1 MGRIVYAS
9 AMCPVPN
16 PPYYEKNV
24 GPHGKRM
31 VEELI
36 AVVGEMGR
44 ELSAR
49 RPDALV
55 IVADDHLN
63 VFSFD
68 AVPAMCVRIGRS
80 VSRMSQEGAIE
91 FDRALDGLAER
102 YPVHEDLANRILE
115 DGLEAGFDFAAS
127 WSAPLDHA
135 FLSPLTALY
144 GTRPM
149 PPLVPFWVNCFVA
162 PLPPARRCFAA
173 GQHIARVVADGPWN
187 VAVIA
192 TGGLSHF
199 PELSLARV
207 GTSDLEF
214 ERRVIGWGHGGPL
227 VDRSSARF
235 RTTRAG
241 SVARRAGL
249 VRLRCARGEGGPVDP
264 AALAARVRAAVDEI
278 VRKQVEAGLDVVNDG
293 EMSKPSYATYIKDR
307 LHGFGGESHPLVY
320 QDLAEFP
327 ELARRVFGDP
337 GRSRRKTPACNG
349 PVGVRD
355 PRAAQADA
363 EVVSA
368 ALARAK
374 AAEGFLSAA
383 SPGVISLFF

>member
-1 MGRIVYAS
+1 MGRIVYAA
-9 AMCPVPN
+9 AMSHVLH

-102 YPVHEDLANRILE
+102 YPMHEDLANRILE

-207 GTSDLEF
+207 GTSDVEF
-214 ERRVIGWGHGGPL
+214 DRRVIGWMQRGEHAILPRPATDVRTGTVRGPKTAVTL
-227 VDRSSARF
+227 TAKLDQ
-235 RTTRAG
+235 
-241 SVARRAGL
+241 AGL
-249 VRLRCARGEGGPVDP
+249 RWMAVTIDVTRCWPRLIGSGAR
-264 AALAARVRAAVDEI
+264 
-278 VRKQVEAGLDVVNDG
+278 
-293 EMSKPSYATYIKDR
+293 S
-307 LHGFGGESHPLVY
+307 ESPL
-320 QDLAEFP
+320 
-327 ELARRVFGDP
+327 G
-337 GRSRRKTPACNG
+337 
-349 PVGVRD
+349 
-355 PRAAQADA
+355 
-363 EVVSA
+363 
-368 ALARAK
+368 
-374 AAEGFLSAA
+374 
-383 SPGVISLFF
+383 